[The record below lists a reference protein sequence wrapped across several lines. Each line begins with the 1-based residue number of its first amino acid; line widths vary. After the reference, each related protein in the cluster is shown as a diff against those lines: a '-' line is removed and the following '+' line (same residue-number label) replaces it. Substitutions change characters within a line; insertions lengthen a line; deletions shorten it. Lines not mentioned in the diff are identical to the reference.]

1 MTLPN
6 LGAALPRPI
15 GSELAETAYTLTARK
30 SYRCQEYRCS
40 VVIQPDEQYVR
51 AVLFP
56 GHDSGYAVDGP
67 VHWKFCVGCATRY
80 GRPLPPVLDR
90 SQRVDEE
97 AVRIAVS
104 GQRVVRLN
112 RAERREAV
120 RRLVLAGT
128 TNAEAARRVGVTE
141 RSVNRIKAR
150 LRELGA
156 IS

>member
-1 MTLPN
+1 MTAPPRP
-6 LGAALPRPI
+6 LGAEP
-15 GSELAETAYTLTARK
+15 AETAYTMTARK
-30 SYRCQEYRCS
+30 SYQCQEYRCA
-40 VVIQPDEQYVR
+40 VVIQPGQVYVR

-56 GHDSGYAVDGP
+56 GHESGYAMDGP
-67 VHWKFCVGCATRY
+67 VHWRFCVECATRY

-90 SQRVDEE
+90 SQRVDPE

-120 RRLVLAGT
+120 RQLMVAGT

-141 RSVNRIKAR
+141 RSVNRIKATLRR
-150 LRELGA
+150 LGL
-156 IS
+156 IP